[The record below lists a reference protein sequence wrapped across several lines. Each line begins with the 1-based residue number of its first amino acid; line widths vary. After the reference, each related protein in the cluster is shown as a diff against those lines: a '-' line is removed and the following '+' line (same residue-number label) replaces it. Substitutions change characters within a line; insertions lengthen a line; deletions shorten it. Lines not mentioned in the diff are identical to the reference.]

1 MCRLS
6 VASGAKAAALPE
18 APQQSNAEK
27 VGPGRLVLVVGP
39 SGAGKDTLLDG
50 LRARLKERADVQFA
64 RRAITRE
71 ADAGSEDHDT
81 LSQKE
86 FDHLVETGN
95 VALAWSA
102 HDLGYVIPVRY
113 DDAIRA
119 GRTVIANGSRRA
131 LPSAFAKYQNVA
143 VLLITAPIEVLA
155 ERLASRG
162 RESREAIEKRLKL
175 ADLEIGETEHV
186 IRIENTG
193 TVEDGV
199 AEIFKQLEF

>member
-1 MCRLS
+1 M
-6 VASGAKAAALPE
+6 PE
-18 APQQSNAEK
+18 APQSNNPGK

-50 LRARLKERADVQFA
+50 LRARLKDQADVQFA
-64 RRAITRE
+64 RRAITRK
-71 ADAGSEDHDT
+71 ADAGSEDHDS

-86 FDHLVETGN
+86 FDHLVKTGN

-113 DDAIRA
+113 DDEIRA
-119 GRTVIANGSRRA
+119 GGTVIANGSRRA
-131 LPSAFAKYQNVA
+131 LPHAFAKYQNVA

-175 ADLEIGETEHV
+175 ADLDVSESENLV
-186 IRIENTG
+186 RIENTG

-199 AEIFKQLEF
+199 DKIIRQLDF